1 MGVGEKKPRVC
12 IINLTG
18 NTQIMEI
25 DMKSTQH
32 DRDII
37 KDANGLYVGMLHN
50 DEIEALN
57 RCVSD
62 GVAIREYNILGLAKV
77 KYIYGD

>member
-1 MGVGEKKPRVC
+1 
-12 IINLTG
+12 
-18 NTQIMEI
+18 
-25 DMKSTQH
+25 MKSTQH

-37 KDANGLYVGMLHN
+37 KEANGLYVGMLHN

-62 GVAIREYNILGLAKV
+62 GVAIRDYNHAGGELGLAKV
-77 KYIYGD
+77 KYTYGD